1 MESGGDEASESG
13 EQWDLLA
20 SRFVK
25 GSYCAYSFILTV
37 VIAGIG
43 QLIATLV
50 LEPCRAAAR
59 HRSQVSTVRNEI
71 RVKNWKKCAWS
82 VEQQQVSGL
91 YFLLIVSGSFMFYDH
106 EIKWAIRIS
115 KIFTPGVLG
124 FRVSTLFTHEFPW
137 LFNDLF
143 MFTVKGIVLEII
155 LQRLQGGFQFILY
168 VWKTFNRQNDIITFT
183 SLHMSKV

>member
-1 MESGGDEASESG
+1 MESGGNEVSESG
-13 EQWDLLA
+13 EQRDLLA

-71 RVKNWKKCAWS
+71 RVKNWEEMCMICRVAASVWS
-82 VEQQQVSGL
+82 VFLDYSFRILHVLWPWNETSNTHFKSIHSKGSRNSG
-91 YFLLIVSGSFMFYDH
+91 FSHFSHMKFHDFSIICSCLL
-106 EIKWAIRIS
+106 
-115 KIFTPGVLG
+115 
-124 FRVSTLFTHEFPW
+124 
-137 LFNDLF
+137 
-143 MFTVKGIVLEII
+143 
-155 LQRLQGGFQFILY
+155 
-168 VWKTFNRQNDIITFT
+168 
-183 SLHMSKV
+183 